1 MIYFMTLRCSPL
13 DIQLFEDITTL
24 ILGEYTERVSYAIEK
39 DKTPDRHLH
48 MLTTTSHRDLSH
60 FKQSLKK
67 KKFEPF
73 FKLLKSK
80 NTETNQYALDIQTIK
95 EEDYNLT
102 LGYIYK
108 ETFCERRSTF
118 HTNEEVQKAIE
129 EYYSHKRL
137 ETQLT
142 PATKK
147 IVLTV
152 KNFHSYIEKFL
163 QEFPEESVDDWY
175 SLKKKMILNN
185 YSFMDMSER
194 KIKIAINEL
203 QICKNPNHYLYQT
216 EDIQETF
223 IKNPNYQPGYRDDK
237 MPTYLKEAS
246 QEIYKWEKE
255 NKDFLD
261 YYIHT
266 HN

>member
-1 MIYFMTLRCSPL
+1 MIFFMTLRCSPL
-13 DIQLFEDITTL
+13 DTQLFEDITTL
-24 ILGEYTERVSYAIEK
+24 ILGEYTDKVSYSIEK
-39 DKTPDRHLH
+39 DNTPDRHLH
-48 MLTTTSHRDLSH
+48 LLTTTTHRDLSH

-80 NTETNQYALDIQTIK
+80 NTETNQHALDIKTIK

-118 HTNEEVQKAIE
+118 HSTEEVQKAIE

-142 PATKK
+142 PQSSKV
-147 IVLTV
+147 VLTV
-152 KNFHSYIEKFL
+152 KNFHSYLEKFL
-163 QEFPEESVDDWY
+163 QEHPEESVDDWY

-216 EDIQETF
+216 EDIQETY
-223 IKNPNYQPGYRDDK
+223 IKNPHYVPDYRDK
-237 MPTYLKEAS
+237 MPTHLKEAS